1 MHYLIRNFALS
12 ALLGA
17 STLASAFDV
26 PELASMR
33 TDFAELVPPQYQV
46 ELTPEIQEAMSTA
59 ILSYPEVQALTTPEF
74 LVVVNRHPDAQSM
87 SVVVTDG
94 QSVEY
99 VGSAKTSTGHLNRKG
114 YFQTPIGIFEN
125 KREFGNYRAQGTKNN
140 NGVRGLGKKGMRVFD
155 FGWQDSIAS
164 WGTRGPAS
172 IRLQMHATD
181 PDLLEQRLGS
191 PASKGC
197 VRIQTGVN
205 TFIDTY
211 GVLDKHYTGSDTEEP
226 GWVLSKAKKM
236 SKYDGRYMVVME
248 QGPAALSATVAT
260 TP

>member
-1 MHYLIRNFALS
+1 
-12 ALLGA
+12 
-17 STLASAFDV
+17 
-26 PELASMR
+26 
-33 TDFAELVPPQYQV
+33 
-46 ELTPEIQEAMSTA
+46 
-59 ILSYPEVQALTTPEF
+59 
-74 LVVVNRHPDAQSM
+74 M

-197 VRIQTGVN
+197 VSIQTGGN

>member
-1 MHYLIRNFALS
+1 MHYLIRNFALY
-12 ALLGA
+12 AILRA

-33 TDFAELVPPQYQV
+33 TDFAELVPTQYQV

-260 TP
+260 TK

>member
-17 STLASAFDV
+17 STWASAFDV

-46 ELTPEIQEAMSTA
+46 ELTPEIQEATSMA
-59 ILSYPEVQALTTPEF
+59 IRSYPEVQALTEPEF
-74 LVVVNRHPDAQSM
+74 LVVVNRHPNAQSM

-125 KREFGNYRAQGTKNN
+125 KREFGNYRAQGTKND

-164 WGTRGPAS
+164 WGARGPAS

>member
-12 ALLGA
+12 ALLGS
-17 STLASAFDV
+17 STWASAFDV

-33 TDFAELVPPQYQV
+33 TDFADLVPPQYQV
-46 ELTPEIQEAMSTA
+46 ELTPEIQEAMDMA
-59 ILSYPEVQALTTPEF
+59 IRSYPEVQALTEPEF
-74 LVVVNRHPDAQSM
+74 LVVVNRHPNAQSM

-125 KREFGNYRAQGTKNN
+125 KREFGNYRAQGTKND
-140 NGVRGLGKKGMRVFD
+140 NGVRGLGTKGMRVFD

-164 WGTRGPAS
+164 WGARGPAS

-248 QGPAALSATVAT
+248 QGPPALSATVDT